1 MLKLLFNV
9 FMEAFTVEGP
19 GYTQVNHFI
28 DSQFYI
34 NQHSCDRQKETVTET
49 LGCHW
54 GLFYNCH
61 TNDDANF
68 IYFRSGC
75 EYIKIEKY
83 DVVFIPPYSIYE
95 TKVQVGTSYNF
106 TSITSAWPL
115 SCSFKQPFINK
126 TFFFR
131 KLNENICRETLLNFF
146 ESIDSK
152 IDLKQEKI
160 HNPSAIYFKRI
171 IDTNYTKKIH
181 ISDLTEQ
188 QGLSRAS
195 ITKAFSKT
203 YGISPNKYLN
213 LLKIF
218 KALYYMNNGFSILSA
233 SNAAGYSDPA
243 RFNTNFKK
251 HFGVTAKSFKF

>member
-1 MLKLLFNV
+1 MLFNV
-9 FMEAFTVEGP
+9 LMETFTVEGP
-19 GYTQVNHFI
+19 SYTQVNHFI

-34 NQHSCDRQKETVTET
+34 NQHSCERQKESVTET

-61 TNDDANF
+61 TEDETNF
-68 IYFRSGC
+68 VYFRSGN
-75 EYIKIEKY
+75 EYIKIEKN

-95 TKVQVGTSYNF
+95 TKVGVGIKYNF
-106 TSITSAWPL
+106 TSLTSSWPL
-115 SCSFKQPFINK
+115 SHSFKQPFINK
-126 TFFFR
+126 TFLH
-131 KLNENICRETLLNFF
+131 KLNEKISRETVLNFF
-146 ESIDSK
+146 ESATSK
-152 IDLKQEKI
+152 LDLKQEKI
-160 HNPSAIYFKRI
+160 HNPSAIDFKRI
-171 IDTNYTKKIH
+171 IDTSYTKKNH
-181 ISDLTEQ
+181 IKDLTEQ
-188 QGLSRAS
+188 QGLSRVS
-195 ITKAFSKT
+195 ITKSFSNT

-233 SNAAGYSDPA
+233 SSFAGYSDPA